1 MKIYQ
6 TMFKSM
12 IPEKEISKDI
22 LEKHIKEKSCPL
34 TRDDQILGYLV
45 DYKEDAFRYILVFEV
60 DEKYKNMFSPWN
72 DYVSISSRGENLPK
86 ANNGNAGFYFSN
98 KTIERVKNEKHRSKN

>member
-12 IPEKEISKDI
+12 IPEKGISKDI

-34 TRDDQILGYLV
+34 TQNDQVLGYLV

-60 DEKYKNMFSPWN
+60 DEKYKNRFSPWN
-72 DYVSISSRGENLPK
+72 DYVGISSRGENLPK
-86 ANNGNAGFYFSN
+86 ANNGNAGLYFPN

>member
-1 MKIYQ
+1 
-6 TMFKSM
+6 MFKSM
-12 IPEKEISKDI
+12 TSEKEISKDI

-34 TRDDQILGYLV
+34 TYNQQILGYLV
-45 DYKEDAFRYILVFEV
+45 DYKEDAFRYTLVFEV

-98 KTIERVKNEKHRSKN
+98 KAIEGVKNEKHRSKN